1 VVLSI
6 ESQLGSI
13 PEGKSTKKSIRRNG
27 NLATGGYKRNE
38 SATRSDSTYV
48 EVDKTEDIVRFLVY
62 DRRSEND
69 QCGLM
74 FPNANALRS
83 ELSWTQYRSLMR
95 VKDEEARNFYMN
107 EAVKA
112 GWSSRQLDSGSGA
125 RNLIM
130 C

>member
-1 VVLSI
+1 MVLSI

-48 EVDKTEDIVRFLVY
+48 EADKTEDIVRFLVY

-69 QCGLM
+69 QCGLYVYYEAELDENGKYDRS
-74 FPNANALRS
+74 NARILDIYAVSDEGVVVSS
-83 ELSWTQYRSLMR
+83 ERQSWEDVGT
-95 VKDEEARNFYMN
+95 EE
-107 EAVKA
+107 
-112 GWSSRQLDSGSGA
+112 
-125 RNLIM
+125 
-130 C
+130 